1 MFYNLEDYDIE
12 VFRDEDCFVAT
23 TLEMPTIS
31 GCGDSP
37 EDALAE
43 LKAAFSL
50 AQKSFLEDNEA
61 MPSPLSR
68 RKYSGQFSIRI
79 PRDLHSE
86 LSKFALIEKI
96 SINQIVNYLLS
107 KGVGELRRKS

>member
-31 GCGDSP
+31 GCADTP
-37 EDALAE
+37 EEALAE
-43 LKAAFSL
+43 LKAAFAL
-50 AQKSFLEDNEA
+50 ARKSFEA
-61 MPSPLSR
+61 DGEEMPKPLSKK
-68 RKYSGQFSIRI
+68 KYSGQFSIRI
-79 PRDLHSE
+79 PRDLHCE

-107 KGVGELRRKS
+107 KGVGDLRRRC